1 VAEAQ
6 ARALIDLLAQY
17 AAHGAGAARE
27 ILLAVD
33 EFSAVSR
40 RLPIWQL
47 YERARSLGLAVQ
59 VSAQSWPGLAPDDD
73 DRYRLAATAD
83 GGIWLL
89 RTPHPEPV
97 TALAGNRP
105 VLDTSRRLLGVPRW
119 GHEGSSRIREEPVAD
134 PALIR
139 RLGVGQ
145 TAYIYRGGVTFVQV
159 KRLVAAPAALAEPP
173 PAGHRALHLA
183 EAAAGDQARPANAA
197 WPASAPAAPLPAD
210 AAAPAGQPEM
220 AAADVTALLDEAFGT
235 EPG

>member
-1 VAEAQ
+1 VAAAEAQ
-6 ARALIDLLAQY
+6 ARALVDLLAHY
-17 AAHGAGAARE
+17 AAHGPGRE

-59 VSAQSWPGLAPDDD
+59 VSAQSWQGLAGAQD

-97 TALAGNRP
+97 TELAGRRRS
-105 VLDTSRRLLGVPRW
+105 VDTSRRLLGVPRW
-119 GHEGSSRIREEPVAD
+119 SHDGSTRSGDLPVAD
-134 PALIR
+134 PSLIR

-145 TAYIYRGGVTFVQV
+145 AAYIYRGGVTFVQV
-159 KRLVAAPAALAEPP
+159 KRLVAGPAALAAPP
-173 PAGHRALHLA
+173 R
-183 EAAAGDQARPANAA
+183 
-197 WPASAPAAPLPAD
+197 AAPSRAAPGGQALQ
-210 AAAPAGQPEM
+210 AAAPPVAAREDVGGQDRLPD
-220 AAADVTALLDEAFGT
+220 ASALLDEAFGP
-235 EPG
+235 EPGRPLTARRGPPA